1 VKIVEIGNLRETRA
15 VINADG
21 DRLPRCGI
29 IIEATP
35 DELAALPFNP
45 VYAEVRLVPLDPEAD
60 FRNRRS
66 YAERSASNGAGE
78 NLYGKGVGR

>member
-1 VKIVEIGNLRETRA
+1 MKIVEIGNLRETRA
-15 VINADG
+15 VINAEG

-45 VYAEVRLVPLDPEAD
+45 VYAEVRLVPTA
-60 FRNRRS
+60 
-66 YAERSASNGAGE
+66 GAGE
-78 NLYGKGVGR
+78 TPTGKGVGR

>member
-1 VKIVEIGNLRETRA
+1 MRIVEIGNLADTRL
-15 VINADG
+15 VSGVNG

-45 VYAEVRLVPLDPEAD
+45 VYAEVEVRPAKEARD
-60 FRNRRS
+60 
-66 YAERSASNGAGE
+66 ER
-78 NLYGKGVGR
+78 

>member
-1 VKIVEIGNLRETRA
+1 MKIVEIGNLRETRA

-35 DELAALPFNP
+35 DELASLPFNP
-45 VYAEVRLVPLDPEAD
+45 VYAEVRIVPA
-60 FRNRRS
+60 
-66 YAERSASNGAGE
+66 NGAGE

>member
-1 VKIVEIGNLRETRA
+1 MKIVEIGNLRETRA

-21 DRLPRCGI
+21 DRLPRVGI

-45 VYAEVRLVPLDPEAD
+45 VYAEVRLVPA
-60 FRNRRS
+60 
-66 YAERSASNGAGE
+66 NGAGE

>member
-1 VKIVEIGNLRETRA
+1 MKIVEIGNLRETRA
-15 VINADG
+15 VVNADG

-45 VYAEVRLVPLDPEAD
+45 VYADVRLVPA
-60 FRNRRS
+60 
-66 YAERSASNGAGE
+66 NGAGE
-78 NLYGKGVGR
+78 ILSGLGVGR

>member
-21 DRLPRCGI
+21 DRLPRVGI

-35 DELAALPFNP
+35 EELAKLPFNP
-45 VYAEVRLVPLDPEAD
+45 VYADVRLVPA
-60 FRNRRS
+60 
-66 YAERSASNGAGE
+66 NGAGE
-78 NLYGKGVGR
+78 TPTGKEVGR

>member
-1 VKIVEIGNLRETRA
+1 MKIVEIGNLRETRA

-21 DRLPRCGI
+21 DRLPRVGI

-45 VYAEVRLVPLDPEAD
+45 VYAEVRLVPA
-60 FRNRRS
+60 
-66 YAERSASNGAGE
+66 NGAGE
-78 NLYGKGVGR
+78 NLYGKGEGM

>member
-1 VKIVEIGNLRETRA
+1 MKIVEIGNLRETRA
-15 VINADG
+15 VVNADG

-45 VYAEVRLVPLDPEAD
+45 VYATVRLVPTD
-60 FRNRRS
+60 
-66 YAERSASNGAGE
+66 GAGGTHT
-78 NLYGKGVGR
+78 GKGVGR

>member
-1 VKIVEIGNLRETRA
+1 MKIVEIGNLRETRA
-15 VINADG
+15 VVNADG

-45 VYAEVRLVPLDPEAD
+45 VYAEVRLVPA
-60 FRNRRS
+60 
-66 YAERSASNGAGE
+66 NGAGE
-78 NLYGKGVGR
+78 NPYGKGVWR

>member
-1 VKIVEIGNLRETRA
+1 MKIVEIGNLRETRA

-45 VYAEVRLVPLDPEAD
+45 VYAEVRLAPA
-60 FRNRRS
+60 
-66 YAERSASNGAGE
+66 NGAGE
-78 NLYGKGVGR
+78 NLHGKGVGR

>member
-1 VKIVEIGNLRETRA
+1 MKIVEIGNLRETRA
-15 VINADG
+15 VVNADG
-21 DRLPRCGI
+21 DRLPRVGI

-45 VYAEVRLVPLDPEAD
+45 VYAVVRLVPA
-60 FRNRRS
+60 
-66 YAERSASNGAGE
+66 NGAGG

>member
-1 VKIVEIGNLRETRA
+1 MRIVEIGNLRETRA

-29 IIEATP
+29 IVEATP

-45 VYAEVRLVPLDPEAD
+45 VYAEVEVRPAAGKEARD
-60 FRNRRS
+60 
-66 YAERSASNGAGE
+66 ER
-78 NLYGKGVGR
+78 

>member
-1 VKIVEIGNLRETRA
+1 MDKGRRNKTMQIVEIGNLRETRA

-45 VYAEVRLVPLDPEAD
+45 VYAEVRLVPA
-60 FRNRRS
+60 
-66 YAERSASNGAGE
+66 NGAGE
-78 NLYGKGVGR
+78 GTNGERGRGWTK

>member
-1 VKIVEIGNLRETRA
+1 MKIVEIGNLRETRLVA
-15 VINADG
+15 GVNAD
-21 DRLPRCGI
+21 RVPRVGI

-45 VYAEVRLVPLDPEAD
+45 VYAEVRLVPA
-60 FRNRRS
+60 
-66 YAERSASNGAGE
+66 NGAGE

>member
-1 VKIVEIGNLRETRA
+1 MKIVEIGNLRETRA

-21 DRLPRCGI
+21 DRLPRVGI

-35 DELAALPFNP
+35 EELAALPFNP
-45 VYAEVRLVPLDPEAD
+45 VYAEVRLVPA
-60 FRNRRS
+60 
-66 YAERSASNGAGE
+66 NGAGE

>member
-1 VKIVEIGNLRETRA
+1 MKIVEIGNLRETRA
-15 VINADG
+15 VVNADG
-21 DRLPRCGI
+21 DRLPRVGI

-45 VYAEVRLVPLDPEAD
+45 VYAEVRIVPA
-60 FRNRRS
+60 
-66 YAERSASNGAGE
+66 NGAGE